1 MNYKNMR
8 DKLLKYALPWS
19 VSVLALLM
27 MSFTAR
33 PASAG

>member
-1 MNYKNMR
+1 MR
-8 DKLLKYALPWS
+8 DKLRKYALPWS
-19 VSVLALLM
+19 ISVLALLAM